1 MEFSLQLKDRVREL
15 KLVQRR
21 LTAAMFIVVALL
33 GLLLMRLAYL
43 QIVEHDHYTT
53 LSQDNRVKVL
63 PLPPTR
69 GLIYTQDGALV
80 AENRPAFSLDVVPER
95 VPDMEDS
102 LKRLRRIIDL
112 TDADIARFRQALKQ
126 KRRFENVSLRFNL
139 TEEEVARFSID
150 RHRFPGFDITAS
162 LSRYYPQGA
171 LLAHVL
177 GYVGR
182 IDENDLR
189 SVDQANYSATTH
201 IGKGGAE
208 QTYEEELHGRV
219 GYQQVEVNSQ
229 GRVLRVLESTP
240 AVSGA
245 DLHLT
250 LNLSLQ
256 RAATEVL
263 AGRRGAV
270 VALDPD
276 TGGVL
281 ALVSAPAYDPNP
293 FVRGIG
299 VAQYA
304 ALLNSPDR
312 PLYNRALQAVYP
324 PGSTIKP
331 FMALAALYYGART
344 PAATTW
350 CPGWFMLPN
359 DDRKYHCWKKPGHGR
374 MDMKEA
380 IIESCDVYFYELA
393 QDLKIDRMHDFLDH
407 FGFGRRTGIDLPGE
421 AAGVNPSRAWKQA
434 SRRQPWYPGE
444 TLIAGIGQGFHL
456 VTPLQLAHAVSV
468 LATRGLSATP
478 HLAGSLHPSP
488 PAEEETISPPVETAV
503 TLRHAQDWNVVT
515 AAMHEVVQG
524 ERGTARHSGEG
535 ALYAYAGKTGTSQ
548 LFGIKQDEE
557 GENVQDTDIPERLRD
572 HGLFIA
578 FAPLSAPRI
587 ALAVVV
593 ENGSSGS
600 SSAAPVA
607 RQVIDHYLLKILG
620 LGEAV
625 PHGQT

>member
-1 MEFSLQLKDRVREL
+1 VEFSLQLKDRTREL
-15 KLVQRR
+15 KLIKLR
-21 LTAAMFIVVALL
+21 LTAAMLMVIVLL
-33 GLLLMRLAYL
+33 GVLLLRLAYL
-43 QIVEHDHYTT
+43 QIVEHEHYTT

-63 PLPPTR
+63 PLAPTR
-69 GLIYTQDGALV
+69 GLIYTQDGVLV

-95 VPDMEDS
+95 VPGMDDS
-102 LKRLRRIIDL
+102 LRRLRQVIDL
-112 TDADIARFRQALKQ
+112 TDADVERFRQALKQ

-139 TEEEVARFSID
+139 TEEEVARFSVD
-150 RHRFPGFDITAS
+150 RHHFPGFDITAS

-182 IDENDLR
+182 IDEDDLNTL
-189 SVDQANYSATTH
+189 DAANYSATTQ
-201 IGKGGAE
+201 IGKGGVE
-208 QTYEEELHGRV
+208 QTYENELHGRV

-229 GRVLRVLESTP
+229 GRVLRVLENSP

-256 RAATEVL
+256 QAATQAL

-281 ALVSAPAYDPNP
+281 AFVSLPSYDPNP
-293 FVRGIG
+293 FVKGIG

-304 ALLNSPDR
+304 ALRDSPER
-312 PLYNRALQAVYP
+312 PLYNRALQATYP

-331 FMALAALYYGART
+331 FMALAALNYGVRT

-359 DDRKYHCWKKPGHGR
+359 DERKYHCWKKTGHGR
-374 MDMKEA
+374 MDLKEA
-380 IIESCDVYFYELA
+380 IVESCDVYFYELA
-393 QDLKIDRMHDFLDH
+393 QDLKIDRMHDFLDR
-407 FGFGRRTGIDLPGE
+407 FGFGRKTDIDLPGE
-421 AAGVNPSRAWKQA
+421 AGGVNPSRAWKQA
-434 SRRQPWYPGE
+434 TRRKPWYPGE
-444 TLIAGIGQGFHL
+444 TLIAGIGQGFQL
-456 VTPLQLAHAVSV
+456 VTPLQLAHAASV
-468 LATRGLSATP
+468 LAKHGMSVPP
-478 HLAGSLHPSP
+478 HLASSLHRSP
-488 PAEEETISPPVETAV
+488 PAAEELISTPADDAITMHQPHWDLVSS
-503 TLRHAQDWNVVT
+503 
-515 AAMHEVVQG
+515 AMHEVVQG
-524 ERGTARHSGEG
+524 NRGTARHSGEG
-535 ALYAYAGKTGTSQ
+535 ATFDYAGKTGTSQ

-557 GENVQDTDIPERLRD
+557 GENVEDTNIPERLRD

-578 FAPLSAPRI
+578 YAPLSAPRV
-587 ALAVVV
+587 AVAVVV

-607 RQVIDHYLLKILG
+607 RQVLDHYLLKILT
-620 LGEAV
+620 LSPAA

>member
-1 MEFSLQLKDRVREL
+1 MEFSLQLKDRTREL
-15 KLVQRR
+15 KLIKLR
-21 LTAAMFIVVALL
+21 LTAAMLMVIVLL
-33 GLLLMRLAYL
+33 GVLLLRLAYL
-43 QIVEHDHYTT
+43 QIVEHEHYTT

-63 PLPPTR
+63 PLAPTR
-69 GLIYTQDGALV
+69 GLIYTQDGVLV

-95 VPDMEDS
+95 VPGMDDS
-102 LKRLRRIIDL
+102 LRRLRQVIDL
-112 TDADIARFRQALKQ
+112 TDADVERFRQALKQ

-139 TEEEVARFSID
+139 TEEEVARFSVD
-150 RHRFPGFDITAS
+150 RHHFPGFDITAS

-182 IDENDLR
+182 IDEDDLNTL
-189 SVDQANYSATTH
+189 DAANYSATTQ
-201 IGKGGAE
+201 IGKGGVE
-208 QTYEEELHGRV
+208 QTYENELHGRV

-229 GRVLRVLESTP
+229 GRVLRVLENSP

-256 RAATEVL
+256 QAATQAL

-281 ALVSAPAYDPNP
+281 AFVSLPSYDPNP
-293 FVRGIG
+293 FVKGIG

-304 ALLNSPDR
+304 ALRDSPER
-312 PLYNRALQAVYP
+312 PLYNRALQATYP

-331 FMALAALYYGART
+331 FMALAALNYGVRT

-359 DDRKYHCWKKPGHGR
+359 DERKYHCWKKTGHGR
-374 MDMKEA
+374 MDLKEA
-380 IIESCDVYFYELA
+380 IVESCDVYFYELA
-393 QDLKIDRMHDFLDH
+393 QDLKIDRMHDFLDR
-407 FGFGRRTGIDLPGE
+407 FGFGRKTDIDLPGE
-421 AAGVNPSRAWKQA
+421 AGGVNPSRAWKQA
-434 SRRQPWYPGE
+434 TRRKPWYPGE
-444 TLIAGIGQGFHL
+444 TLIAGIGQGFQL
-456 VTPLQLAHAVSV
+456 VTPLQLAHAASV
-468 LATRGLSATP
+468 LAKHGMSVPP
-478 HLAGSLHPSP
+478 HLASSLHRSP
-488 PAEEETISPPVETAV
+488 PAAEELISTPADDAITMHQPHWDLVSS
-503 TLRHAQDWNVVT
+503 
-515 AAMHEVVQG
+515 AMHEVVQG
-524 ERGTARHSGEG
+524 NRGTARHSGEG
-535 ALYAYAGKTGTSQ
+535 ATFDYAGKTGTSQ

-557 GENVQDTDIPERLRD
+557 GENVEDTNIPERLRD

-578 FAPLSAPRI
+578 YAPLSAPRV
-587 ALAVVV
+587 AVAVVV

-607 RQVIDHYLLKILG
+607 RQVLDHYLLKILT
-620 LGEAV
+620 LSPAA